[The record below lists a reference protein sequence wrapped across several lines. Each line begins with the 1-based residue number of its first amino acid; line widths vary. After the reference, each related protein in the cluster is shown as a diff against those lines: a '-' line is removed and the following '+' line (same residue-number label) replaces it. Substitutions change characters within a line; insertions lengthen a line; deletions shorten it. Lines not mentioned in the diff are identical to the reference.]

1 MSVEGGGARVLGDRR
16 VLDLMTTC
24 LTRGLAGGEVMTLVC
39 SDSTYHLG
47 SGSVGGDLSF
57 TGIVGFYGGGRD
69 GYYVLTGLSGHFQRR
84 GEEER

>member
-1 MSVEGGGARVLGDRR
+1 M
-16 VLDLMTTC
+16 
-24 LTRGLAGGEVMTLVC
+24 MTLVC

-57 TGIVGFYGGGRD
+57 TGIVGFYGDGRD